1 MVTARLAV
9 ISLAHFALA
18 PGVVVGLVPWA
29 MTRWDP
35 DTPPWSSPALRILG
49 AALIAGGVVV
59 LVRLFVRF
67 VTDGLGTP
75 APIAPTRY
83 LVVSGLYRHVRNPM
97 YVAVVAA
104 IVGQALLLGRA
115 GLIVYAATVWVIVA
129 AFVRWYEEPSLH
141 ERFAASYD
149 EYRDAVP
156 AWWPRLRP
164 WTPTHDFH
172 QRARRPSAT

>member
-1 MVTARLAV
+1 VVRTRLAL
-9 ISLAHFALA
+9 ISLVHFALA
-18 PGVVVGLVPWA
+18 PGVVVGLVPWV
-29 MTRWDP
+29 MTRWDRR
-35 DTPPWSSPALRILG
+35 TPPWSSPALRILG
-49 AALIAGGVVV
+49 AALIVGGVVV
-59 LVRLFVRF
+59 LVRLFARF

-75 APIAPTRY
+75 APVAPTRH

-97 YVAVVAA
+97 YIAVVAA

-115 GLIVYAATVWVIVA
+115 GLLVYAATVWVVVA

-156 AWWPRLRP
+156 AWWPRLHP
-164 WTPTHDFH
+164 WTPTP
-172 QRARRPSAT
+172 RSTSPASRWSAT